1 VVKAVRNHHT
11 IAATFFNEADVM
23 LGDKLPG
30 AAVSAEEA
38 EKSVLTVKA
47 AIAKGVIKE
56 VRVYADADVVWSAKP
71 DTVEI
76 DLQIPM
82 TGIKADKF
90 IRVEAEGEDPLKV
103 MISTPFFI
111 EK

>member
-1 VVKAVRNHHT
+1 
-11 IAATFFNEADVM
+11 
-23 LGDKLPG
+23 
-30 AAVSAEEA
+30 
-38 EKSVLTVKA
+38 
-47 AIAKGVIKE
+47 
-56 VRVYADADVVWSAKP
+56 VYADADVVWSAKP
-71 DTVEI
+71 DTAEI